1 MEISHYLF
9 MLFAQT
15 CIKHFFIGAG
25 GGMACIL
32 RYKQIRALNIKINGM
47 EEHLEIC
54 ARLGYKKDWQ
64 ILSTT
69 RTCTLAPFGAEAL
82 MKEGK

>member
-1 MEISHYLF
+1 
-9 MLFAQT
+9 
-15 CIKHFFIGAG
+15 
-25 GGMACIL
+25 MARIL

-64 ILSTT
+64 LLST
-69 RTCTLAPFGAEAL
+69 TCTLAQFDAEEL